1 MILNSVFSG
10 IMARI
15 QNNRAQEEQ
24 RKALEVLDSEEKAL
38 DELFRSSYY
47 SDYLQRAD
55 SQNIINSAKNMFMNN
70 SNNLRSRASITG
82 ATDEWVATNQN
93 LNNQALSSIYSNLA
107 AQGANWKD
115 NVMNNYLNGKTNISN
130 KRYASF
136 LGNSNNYQNS
146 SLNHL
151 SNIGQELSG
160 WDNRLSNLLMSGI
173 SKKLK
178 F

>member
-24 RKALEVLDSEEKAL
+24 RKALKVLDSEEKVL

-55 SQNIINSAKNMFMNN
+55 SQNIINSAKEMFMNN
-70 SNNLRSRASITG
+70 SNNLRSRATITG

-115 NVMNNYLNGKTNISN
+115 NVMNNY
-130 KRYASF
+130 
-136 LGNSNNYQNS
+136 
-146 SLNHL
+146 
-151 SNIGQELSG
+151 
-160 WDNRLSNLLMSGI
+160 
-173 SKKLK
+173 
-178 F
+178 